1 MGARMYVPILGRF
14 LSVDPV
20 EGGTQNDY
28 VYPVDPVNGN
38 DFSGQ
43 AAIVIF
49 GIAIAPVVIVAAV
62 VIGGVYLT
70 QTTHGKQ
77 MVRTTGQLIDSS
89 VRSISNAI
97 SNTNAAATTATGT
110 AGVAK
115 SIGDGCNILK
125 SCNTKKNNSQQRS
138 GIRSVDSSTVYEGKD
153 ASGTTKYV
161 GRTTRNPL
169 ERFSEH
175 LRSFGTGKE
184 NLTYSPV
191 RSNLSFTESRIFEQ
205 QQINEYGL
213 NNLSNQR
220 NSIAPQFWDDFGIFK

>member
-1 MGARMYVPILGRF
+1 M
-14 LSVDPV
+14 
-20 EGGTQNDY
+20 
-28 VYPVDPVNGN
+28 YPVDPVNGN

-138 GIRSVDSSTVYEGKD
+138 GVNIGSNSGSSEGYTQ
-153 ASGTTKYV
+153 SSLQRGQQMH
-161 GRTTRNPL
+161 L
-169 ERFSEH
+169 EY
-175 LRSFGTGKE
+175 K
-184 NLTYSPV
+184 V
-191 RSNLSFTESRIFEQ
+191 
-205 QQINEYGL
+205 GL
-213 NNLSNQR
+213 NNPDAGLYKEYRGIQGIRPDFVDFNTRTIFELKPNNPWSITRGINQL
-220 NSIAPQFWDDFGIFK
+220 NNYQSIFEAQTGSEWNTVLDLY